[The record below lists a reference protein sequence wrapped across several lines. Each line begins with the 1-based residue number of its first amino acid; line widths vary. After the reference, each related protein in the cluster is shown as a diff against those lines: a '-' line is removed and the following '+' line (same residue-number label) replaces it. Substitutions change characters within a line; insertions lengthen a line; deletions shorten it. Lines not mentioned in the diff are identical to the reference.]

1 MGDWNMVIEDLIA
14 PGMVREETFQVEEQ
28 HTAYH
33 IGSGD
38 EKVLG
43 TPWMISFMERAS
55 NRLIAAHLP
64 NGLMSVGVHVDV
76 RHLAATPMN
85 AQVQVRAEVLEVTKN
100 KVRLS
105 IQAWDNEDK
114 IGEGTH
120 LRAVVEKERFMKRV
134 LAKSE

>member
-1 MGDWNMVIEDLIA
+1 MQVSDLIA
-14 PGMVREETFQVEEQ
+14 PGMSREETFRVEEQ

-43 TPWMISFMERAS
+43 TPWMISFMERVS
-55 NRLIAAHLP
+55 NRLVAENLP
-64 NGLMSVGVHVDV
+64 KGQMSVGVHVDV
-76 RHLAATPMN
+76 RHLAATPMK
-85 AQVQVRAEVLEVTKN
+85 VEIRVRAEVLEVVKN
-100 KVRLS
+100 RVKLS
-105 IQAWDNEDK
+105 IEAWDNQDK

-120 LRAVVEKERFMKRV
+120 LRTVVEKARFMARV